1 MLVTQSCLFVTL
13 WTVAHQAPLSMGF
26 SRQEYWSGLLC
37 PPLRDLLNPGIESKS
52 LGAPSKGRAL
62 GSAFL
67 GSLGQQRGGGG
78 RTFLTGSERWRR
90 GQEQG
95 VQDPLQPSP
104 QSCPQGPL
112 WPRRPLSSQR
122 PLGTVQW
129 VSPDSATF
137 VAGTLPSPEGQQ
149 DVLSTHPH
157 PPGPP
162 APFLFNQ
169 AFPTCFLHC
178 LCTLFH
184 CILTPQFIAMR
195 PLLLLFYSFL
205 FPEKYSQPLLCEL
218 PVIEAYCLFFLSFQ
232 GLTYSLTT
240 PSSSFIP
247 FSLLLFLCFLIKH
260 CCILLLYPFVKFY
273 NSWFLFYQSIWAH
286 CQILL

>member
-1 MLVTQSCLFVTL
+1 MTPNPTCSIILRS
-13 WTVAHQAPLSMGF
+13 PSP
-26 SRQEYWSGLLC
+26 C
-37 PPLRDLLNPGIESKS
+37 PRFLNRCHNQHY
-52 LGAPSKGRAL
+52 LGA
-62 GSAFL
+62 
-67 GSLGQQRGGGG
+67 
-78 RTFLTGSERWRR
+78 
-90 GQEQG
+90 
-95 VQDPLQPSP
+95 SP
-104 QSCPQGPL
+104 AYNHS
-112 WPRRPLSSQR
+112 
-122 PLGTVQW
+122 
-129 VSPDSATF
+129 
-137 VAGTLPSPEGQQ
+137 
-149 DVLSTHPH
+149 HPH

-162 APFLFNQ
+162 ALFLFNQ
-169 AFPTCFLHC
+169 AFPMCFLHC

-195 PLLLLFYSFL
+195 PLLLLFHSFL

-232 GLTYSLTT
+232 GLTSSLTT

-247 FSLLLFLCFLIKH
+247 FSLLLFLCFLIKR

>member
-1 MLVTQSCLFVTL
+1 MLVTQSYLFVTL

-37 PPLRDLLNPGIESKS
+37 PPLRDLLNPGIESRS

-90 GQEQG
+90 GQEWG

-112 WPRRPLSSQR
+112 WPRRPLSSQW

-129 VSPDSATF
+129 VSPDSAAF
-137 VAGTLPSPEGQQ
+137 VAGTLPNPEGQQ

-162 APFLFNQ
+162 VPSHQGDPRPVLRQQSRTIIPHLLSNLGSHRV
-169 AFPTCFLHC
+169 TKSC
-178 LCTLFH
+178 LPRS
-184 CILTPQFIAMR
+184 PQHR
-195 PLLLLFYSFL
+195 GPG
-205 FPEKYSQPLLCEL
+205 
-218 PVIEAYCLFFLSFQ
+218 V
-232 GLTYSLTT
+232 
-240 PSSSFIP
+240 
-247 FSLLLFLCFLIKH
+247 
-260 CCILLLYPFVKFY
+260 
-273 NSWFLFYQSIWAH
+273 
-286 CQILL
+286 

>member
-1 MLVTQSCLFVTL
+1 MSIILLLKKRGRNVCLL
-13 WTVAHQAPLSMGF
+13 EPAIHHLSMPQFF
-26 SRQEYWSGLLC
+26 SHW
-37 PPLRDLLNPGIESKS
+37 KS
-52 LGAPSKGRAL
+52 QWELTIAL
-62 GSAFL
+62 
-67 GSLGQQRGGGG
+67 
-78 RTFLTGSERWRR
+78 T
-90 GQEQG
+90 
-95 VQDPLQPSP
+95 
-104 QSCPQGPL
+104 
-112 WPRRPLSSQR
+112 
-122 PLGTVQW
+122 
-129 VSPDSATF
+129 
-137 VAGTLPSPEGQQ
+137 
-149 DVLSTHPH
+149 
-157 PPGPP
+157 
-162 APFLFNQ
+162 
-169 AFPTCFLHC
+169 FPTPEAGRRERKTSKQCFLHC